1 MSHFIIIMDLCE
13 GDALSEFIEKKRE
26 INLRNM
32 LYQIARGL

>member
-13 GDALSEFIEKKRE
+13 GDGLSEFIEKNRE
-26 INLRNM
+26 INLRSM